1 MSPDGNPI
9 QVPAS
14 SLQAAG
20 VQNGIYLSKKETK
33 NCPEIVNKSK
43 VHLNWVFKEQKFMN
57 ETKVIIKLSIY
68 KLSRI

>member
-1 MSPDGNPI
+1 MFKNSKCSGGTVTVMSPDGKPI

-43 VHLNWVFKEQKFMN
+43 VHLN
-57 ETKVIIKLSIY
+57 
-68 KLSRI
+68 